1 MTVIIIG
8 GGASGLTAGLTL
20 LLHGIMKFVILESS
34 DTIGGRLNTKG
45 SIELGAPWIH
55 NDNSDNEFMT
65 MLKEED
71 LITEKKNIF
80 WQSSMTLSNGDKVS
94 SQIVNKLRLI
104 IDSVATADW
113 NDLGGTFG
121 DQLRNK

>member
-1 MTVIIIG
+1 
-8 GGASGLTAGLTL
+8 
-20 LLHGIMKFVILESS
+20 MKFVILESS

-94 SQIVNKLRLI
+94 SQIVNKLRMI